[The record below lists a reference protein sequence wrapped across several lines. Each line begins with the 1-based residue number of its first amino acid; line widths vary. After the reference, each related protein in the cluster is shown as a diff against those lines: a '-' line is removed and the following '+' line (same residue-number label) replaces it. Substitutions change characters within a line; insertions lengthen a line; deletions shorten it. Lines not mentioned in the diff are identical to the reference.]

1 MSSVEQTE
9 DALSIV
15 TLAFTSQGGKID
27 QELQTIG
34 GKKRLIFLSKALHL
48 LLFPTFDLLISTSG

>member
-34 GKKRLIFLSKALHL
+34 GKEINFSFKSCPSFIVPNF
-48 LLFPTFDLLISTSG
+48 